1 MEVLKPNFARRG
13 GVVSVVVQ
21 DYFSKQILMVAWTD
35 QAGYLETLAT
45 GQAVYFSTSRQ
56 KRWKKGEESGHTQAV
71 RTILVDCDGDA
82 LIYVVEQTGVAC
94 HTDAESCF
102 FRTVMA
108 NGQLFPAPKYGIKEE
123 LPLIK
128 AEVSL
133 AFSGMC
139 GFKESRRKSLQKRQ
153 KRQNRIKQPKSR

>member
-1 MEVLKPNFARRG
+1 MKVLKPNFARRG

-45 GQAVYFSTSRQ
+45 GQAVYFSTSRR

-71 RTILVDCDGDA
+71 RTILVDCDGDS

-94 HTDAESCF
+94 HTHAESCF

-123 LPLIK
+123 LPLIE
-128 AEVSL
+128 AEVSP
-133 AFSGMC
+133 AFRGMH
-139 GFKESRRKSLQKRQ
+139 GFKEPRKGPRKRQ
-153 KRQNRIKQPKSR
+153 SRTK